1 MNGSRPLY
9 RIKILCMAMMGGALS
24 AALLAQPTDTP
35 SLKDRSQVVWD
46 FLNANNLGKAAEA
59 MDQFLRDNPTPQ
71 VVPLARDLGWGFS
84 SKFRDF
90 GKAMGIYQYLIDKYP
105 DDPQIVFVFGSR
117 AKALI
122 DQEKPDEAMAAVEPL
137 FGDKY
142 AVFEK
147 QFEVV
152 AWLAWEFQQIARYDT
167 AADLFRRLIKAYP
180 DDPRSCKARADL
192 LWTLL
197 QSGPPGPAKAL
208 INEIFSKCSDPA
220 IIKPVEDC
228 IWIVRQTYK
237 DYPKALEMYFR
248 LLNRFPNA
256 PNIVQVRRCIVE
268 TYIEM
273 GARDIALTEAADF
286 ERDFAGNPQQMWA
299 FAVGVAA
306 GIRLEDEAVRTKAM
320 EQFVQLTANPEF
332 AAAFQY
338 IQEQYMDRISKG
350 PRPPAPQ
357 DCRIPI
363 EIYEQVMA
371 AAPTLDPTLQTLGF
385 VAMCYQWSGRP
396 DKATAL
402 YNKAVLREPKVAQS
416 NSKTEIAFA
425 GDRFCGAYCVW
436 HLLRHYGTTVPV
448 EEIIDQMS
456 IRKKGFST
464 VQDIVDI
471 LAARNIPAQPMNVA
485 ADKLAKLDTPFI
497 QYRIPMAGSD
507 LGHFVL
513 CIPTGDGKAVVLDG
527 AKDPVSIDLAAISD
541 KDAFWDGTIILIQRS
556 RSDFLSQV
564 ITERM
569 NWKTVLA
576 MAECW
581 YAADNPGGCM
591 AQTQSYYAS
600 VAVQKLASLKAGCTF
615 KTDCILNATTCN
627 ANLPCVGN
635 TQCNPRW
642 VCADQMLGERC
653 MVVFSIWPDWPCVTD
668 PVYPCTGMV
677 LYTGLCIGGNCAI
690 SMINGYQ
697 ICGTSVGQ
705 CHY

>member
-1 MNGSRPLY
+1 
-9 RIKILCMAMMGGALS
+9 MAMMGGAVS
-24 AALLAQPTDTP
+24 AVLFAQPAEAP

-46 FLNANNLGKAAEA
+46 FLNAKNYGKAADA
-59 MDQFLRDNPTPQ
+59 MDQFLRDNPTPEI
-71 VVPLARDLGWGFS
+71 VPLARDLAWGFS

-117 AKALI
+117 AKALL

-137 FGDKY
+137 FGAKY
-142 AVFEK
+142 AAFEK

-152 AWLAWEFQQIARYDT
+152 AWMAWEFQQAEKFNT

-197 QSGPPGPAKAL
+197 QSGPPGPAKDL
-208 INEIFSKCSDPA
+208 INDIFSKCFDPS

-228 IWIVRQTYK
+228 VWIVRQTYK
-237 DYPKALEMYFR
+237 DYDKALEMYFR

-273 GARDIALTEAADF
+273 GAKDIALTEAADF

-299 FAVGVAA
+299 FAVGVAV
-306 GIRLEDEAVRTKAM
+306 GIRLEDEAIRTKAM

-332 AAAFQY
+332 PAALQY
-338 IQEQYMDRISKG
+338 IEEQYMDRIQKAG
-350 PRPPAPQ
+350 RPPSAQ
-357 DCRIPI
+357 DCRVPI
-363 EIYEQVMA
+363 EIYESVMV
-371 AAPTLDPTLQTLGF
+371 AAPTLEPTPQTLGF
-385 VAMCYQWSGRP
+385 IVMCYQWSGRP

-402 YNKAVLREPKVAQS
+402 YNKLVLREPKAAD
-416 NSKTEIAFA
+416 SKARISFA

-448 EEIIDQMS
+448 EEIIDQMG

-464 VQDIVDI
+464 VQDIVDC
-471 LAARNIPAQPMNVA
+471 LAARNIPAQPMNIA
-485 ADKLAKLDTPFI
+485 ADKLAKLDAPFI
-497 QYRIPMAGSD
+497 QYRIPIGGSD

-513 CIPTGDGKAVVLDG
+513 CIPTGDGKAIVLDG
-527 AKDPVSIDLAAISD
+527 ANDPVSIGLAAFSD
-541 KDAFWDGTIILIQRS
+541 KDSFVDGTIILIQRS

-569 NWKTVLA
+569 NWKTALA

-581 YAADNPGGCM
+581 YAADNPGGCIS
-591 AQTQSYYAS
+591 QIRTYYAS
-600 VAVQKLASLKAGCTF
+600 VANQQLSNLKGGCPQ
-615 KTDCILNATTCN
+615 TDCVLNGQTCN
-627 ANLPCVGN
+627 ARNKCEDEN
-635 TQCNPRW
+635 DCTHRW
-642 VCADQMLGERC
+642 VCVDDDLGERC
-653 MVVFSIWPDWPCVTD
+653 MTVFKWWDWACVTD
-668 PVYPCTGMV
+668 SAINCTGMV
-677 LYTGLCIGGNCAI
+677 LYQGSCTPPNCDI
-690 SMINGYQ
+690 SMANGYKPR
-697 ICGTSVGQ
+697 GTTVPQ